1 MNADLRSS
9 FRALAASPQFTIVAL
24 VVLALGIGAN
34 AAIFSVV
41 NAVLLRP
48 LPFRDPDRLV
58 LVSMQRDRGAG
69 VLLPMSFPEYFDV
82 RDQSGSFEAIGAW
95 SFGRGNVSAVE
106 PEQVLYAVATANVF
120 SILGV
125 APAIGPGFTAADDQP
140 GARRAAVISHGLW
153 QRRFASN
160 PAVVGRP
167 LTLDGRTY
175 EIAGVLP
182 ASFRFLSVPRDT
194 DVWLPIGSDPFTDRR
209 HARGLH
215 SAGVLGRLKNGVT
228 VAQAQA
234 DANTIATRVA
244 GSYPGDNRG
253 RGMLVM
259 SLREQVVKNLRP
271 AILVLLGAVGFV
283 LLIACANV
291 ANLLLARATAR
302 RREMAIRAAI
312 GAGRSR
318 LMRQLLAEHGVLALA
333 GGALGLLVAA
343 GGVRLLSALP
353 QGVPN
358 LFVPYV
364 FSRQE
369 VGVDWMVAAFAAA
382 LAAATAVL
390 FGVSSAI
397 DASRLDLVDAL
408 KASSHTTASPQGG
421 RMRAT
426 LVVAEVAL
434 SVMLLV
440 GAGLLLRTF
449 VQLRHVDLGFNP
461 DRVLTFDVSLSPSR
475 YTSPA
480 QTSAFFDALIMRLRG
495 HGAVTAVGATEFP
508 PLVGADSA
516 TAFYVEGR
524 PRPAP
529 GESVQAHYRS
539 VTAGYFAAMGMT
551 LVSGRGLT
559 DRDGSDAP
567 RVAVISETMARR
579 HWPNENPVGQR
590 LAITIEALRFRRNAP
605 PELDPTSAMRQIVG
619 IVADVKHASVQS
631 ESLAEVY

>member
-153 QRRFASN
+153 QRRFGSN
-160 PAVVGRP
+160 PAVVGQP

-182 ASFRFLSVPRDT
+182 PSFRFLSVPRDT
-194 DVWLPIGSDPFTDRR
+194 DVWLPVGSDPFTDRR
-209 HARGLH
+209 FARGLR
-215 SAGVLGRLKNGVT
+215 SAGVIGRLKGGVT
-228 VAQAQA
+228 LAQAQTDA
-234 DANTIATRVA
+234 DTIAARLA
-244 GSYPGDNRG
+244 AAYPGDARG
-253 RGMLVM
+253 RSFVVL
-259 SLREQVVKNLRP
+259 SLREQVVKDLRP
-271 AILVLLGAVGFV
+271 AILVLLGAVGLV

-302 RREMAIRAAI
+302 RREMAIRAAL
-312 GAGRSR
+312 GAGRGR
-318 LMRQLLAEHGVLALA
+318 LVRQLLTEQMILALA
-333 GGALGLLVAA
+333 GGALGLLIATW
-343 GGVRLLSALP
+343 GVRLLSAVP
-353 QGVPN
+353 QGVPS
-358 LFVPYV
+358 LFVPYT
-364 FSRQE
+364 FRGAE
-369 VGVDWMVAAFAAA
+369 IGVDWMVVAFTAA
-382 LAAATAVL
+382 LAFATVFI
-390 FGVSSAI
+390 FGLTPAI
-397 DASRLDLVDAL
+397 DASRLDLIDSLRGSGHAV
-408 KASSHTTASPQGG
+408 TTPQAH
-421 RMRAT
+421 RTRAA
-426 LVVAEVAL
+426 LVVSEIAL

-449 VQLRHVDLGFNP
+449 AQLRQVDLGFNP
-461 DRVLTFDVSLSPSR
+461 DHLLTFDVSLSPAR
-475 YTSPA
+475 YQTTA
-480 QTSAFFDALIMRLRG
+480 RTSAFFDSVVAALRS

-508 PLVGADSA
+508 PLAGAD
-516 TAFYVEGR
+516 
-524 PRPAP
+524 
-529 GESVQAHYRS
+529 
-539 VTAGYFAAMGMT
+539 
-551 LVSGRGLT
+551 
-559 DRDGSDAP
+559 
-567 RVAVISETMARR
+567 
-579 HWPNENPVGQR
+579 
-590 LAITIEALRFRRNAP
+590 
-605 PELDPTSAMRQIVG
+605 
-619 IVADVKHASVQS
+619 
-631 ESLAEVY
+631 